1 MAGYAKRKKKRKQNR
16 LSMFAI
22 TLVVAVLLAVLG
34 YQTVQLQHK
43 RDEYSEKLT
52 AIERQLE
59 EQEGRAAALE
69 EQRIYTQTKQF
80 IEQEAKDKLGL
91 VNPNEIILVPEE

>member
-1 MAGYAKRKKKRKQNR
+1 MAGYAKKKKRRQNR
-16 LSMFAI
+16 LAMFTI
-22 TLVVAVLLAVLG
+22 TLVVAALLAVLG

-43 RDEYSEKLT
+43 RSEYIERLE
-52 AIERQLE
+52 AVERQLD
-59 EQEGRAAALE
+59 EQESRAAALE

-91 VNPNEIILVPEE
+91 VNPNEIILKPEK